1 MANAK
6 SIELLGEE
14 ACDAAFRLMN
24 VLACMEELAQ
34 PSGPSWPR
42 PLAYWAWETAEAIM
56 AYQDAVKARLEAS
69 S

>member
-1 MANAK
+1 MATSK

-14 ACDAAFRLMN
+14 AIDAAFRLMN
-24 VLACMEELAQ
+24 VLACMEELSQ

-42 PLAYWAWETAEAIM
+42 PLAHWAWESAEALL
-56 AYQDAVKARLEAS
+56 AYQEAVKARLEAS